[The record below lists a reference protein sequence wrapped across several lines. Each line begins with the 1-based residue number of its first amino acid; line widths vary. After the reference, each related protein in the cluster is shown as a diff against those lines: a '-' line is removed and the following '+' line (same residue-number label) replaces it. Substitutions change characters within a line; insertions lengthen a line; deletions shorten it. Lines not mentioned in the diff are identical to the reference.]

1 MMMLMMID
9 SAAASRFA
17 AGANLC
23 SSAAPLSSN
32 FPVRRLFVF
41 CHFLFFDAFLF
52 LAIFRLGYKFESFEY
67 RGAGSLEELRRVSGA
82 TRHQLRTASF
92 DLPWKKSHTPRASS
106 ISKRSVLLNSTI
118 RASAGQLSSGS
129 DPSEQNGKAQYHPFE
144 EISDSASKAVGDARL
159 TAEET
164 CRTMVEV
171 NCKATLMLNN
181 LFNEQI
187 HENVMWPD
195 IPYVTDEY
203 GNIYFQVKNDEDILR
218 TLTSEND
225 YVQAI
230 IGFDSEDMA
239 NEMELLENNGDFE
252 FDDSDE
258 EDSDGEE
265 DSDDDDYDEDIEAI
279 LEEDSEDDDDDD
291 DDDEDDVGDW
301 ANLETMDSSHPMYFA
316 KRLTQVASDDPIDWM
331 KQPPT
336 GLSIQGI
343 LRPALGEE
351 HTDIK
356 RHMSGD
362 KSSHDK
368 KQAGKEADSSKKQ
381 DSINGQNA
389 KSESTDDVSVSADEL
404 AKDAA
409 SKNRTTFYKLETTK
423 IQLIS
428 ADGRQTT
435 VEPDVFRRAKP
446 DAIAHSADKIIS
458 RLKDA
463 GQNVTE
469 ALISLCWRCKDLQV
483 EEAAVTGLDSLG
495 FDLRVCSGTQVQTL
509 RFAFNSRATS
519 EYSAERQLNDL
530 LFPLINHS
538 PLKKETQQNEH

>member
-23 SSAAPLSSN
+23 SSAAPLS
-32 FPVRRLFVF
+32 
-41 CHFLFFDAFLF
+41 
-52 LAIFRLGYKFESFEY
+52 KY